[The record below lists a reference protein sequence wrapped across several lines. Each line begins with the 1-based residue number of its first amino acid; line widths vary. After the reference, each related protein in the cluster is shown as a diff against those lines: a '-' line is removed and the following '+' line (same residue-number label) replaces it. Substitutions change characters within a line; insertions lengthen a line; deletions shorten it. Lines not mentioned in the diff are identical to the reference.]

1 MGVSPVRTR
10 FLPVDAVFWLMGPSL
25 GHRSET
31 GIIFEPAVYTYAVDK
46 SDRLW
51 TEEHFDG
58 SPMSGGTATETFSYR
73 WDTNGFLIH
82 KFSSTSD
89 EQYTA
94 NAEGRLAAYLKDS
107 VTTTFTYDHTGERL
121 STTTGTRTITDLDSR
136 HHRTADAVRTTLT
149 LMFHVE
155 RARICARTTA
165 TSPAAHCPR

>member
-1 MGVSPVRTR
+1 
-10 FLPVDAVFWLMGPSL
+10 MGPSL
-25 GHRSET
+25 GHGSET
-31 GIIFEPAVYTYAVDK
+31 GIIFEPVVYTYAVDK

-58 SPMSGGTATETFSYR
+58 SPMSGGTATETINYR
-73 WDTNGFLIH
+73 WDSNGFLIR
-82 KFSSTSD
+82 KISSTSD
-89 EQYTA
+89 EQHTA

-107 VTTTFTYDHTGERL
+107 VTTT
-121 STTTGTRTITDLDSR
+121 GTRTITDLVSR

-165 TSPAAHCPR
+165 TSPAAHSPD